1 MIKLKFLKKTPKH
14 NIQYNYDTVNRYRVQ
29 GCNRGRVTGLRGW
42 LLTKNSKLFGEK
54 IGKTPKI
61 FALQASILL
70 KISTYFE
77 KLSIF
82 LEKLLFWDLKSSMY
96 DWKSLKYLKSV
107 KSSLFRPILTFFPFF
122 EKSQLFEN
130 PKSKNPNNPGH
141 STLCCTLDRVTLV
154 IIVFIFDMWGGVLS
168 DFRWR
173 RWSS

>member
-107 KSSLFRPILTFFPFF
+107 KSSLFRPILTFFSIFRKIPIVWKSKI
-122 EKSQLFEN
+122 EKSQQ
-130 PKSKNPNNPGH
+130 P
-141 STLCCTLDRVTLV
+141 
-154 IIVFIFDMWGGVLS
+154 
-168 DFRWR
+168 
-173 RWSS
+173 SSLHPLLHPW